1 MVLQHDLAHTA
12 AALPRMMEPGSIYE
26 VRLLGV
32 SASGRSPHDQ
42 SGYFDSPDAVVKA
55 LGQAP
60 LCKAAFI
67 TLNPVKPDLFFR
79 CMNRF
84 QPVQPG
90 MCTSADSVDRRRLLM
105 IDVDPRRLS
114 GISAS
119 QGEAYA
125 ARRKAIQ
132 VLRLLELFGFPR
144 PLLVASGNG
153 VQLHYAVDL
162 PADDHGAIK
171 RFLAALAAA
180 FDDPV
185 DCTPGA
191 EIDTGV
197 WEANR
202 LCRVPGSVSRKG
214 DHHPTRPHR
223 VARMRYAPKH
233 LEVVSLE
240 LLQSV
245 TEFLESGYRP
255 AAGTKKDPN
264 NENVSVNPEES
275 LLADLRSR
283 GLEMA
288 APRAGTDGE
297 VVPFKTCPWR
307 PEDGQSAYVVIR
319 KDGSVFAACHHKTCP
334 GSNSTGNHWPDLAAR
349 LNLKNDYQQVVA
361 SPATP
366 IVVMPWRD
374 VENHAE
380 ELEPSWILEGMY
392 LEKCVGVLAGPSD
405 LGKTGFLLGLAIS
418 YATKQPIL
426 GLAVGGQS
434 KSVVI
439 YTEEDSPRDLLRQA
453 QWMAKRLGLTTE
465 EVEELSTNIHFGKPH
480 PSRSSAHFEDWYP
493 SLKAHLQTMRQ
504 SGLAPGLVIVETLS
518 TVSGGDENA
527 ANTTRGLWEAAA
539 RLSESENV
547 AVIFTH
553 HVRRERAPNGRP
565 LGLMA
570 RLNPG
575 LMRGSTAN
583 EARARGVLMVTGLE
597 PWEARDLGLDP
608 VVAANGG
615 YLVLR
620 AAKVKARVPPLQF
633 YQRVAD
639 AEPRAWMWQ
648 PLPDQDTLRA
658 KVKGRA
664 ESHANQKAMKSPSI
678 QDQVLLALEKA
689 GASKT
694 QVDLGAIMG
703 ISKNAASKA
712 LERLRQGGMVKP
724 RTLELTADG
733 RKKAADLSDCSGVDQ
748 EGSHWAREEDCV
760 VPN

>member
-55 LGQAP
+55 LSQAP
-60 LCKAAFI
+60 FCKAAYI
-67 TLNPVKPDLFFR
+67 TLNPVKRDLFYR

-90 MCTSADSVDRRRLLM
+90 MCTSADSVERRLLLM

-119 QGEAYA
+119 REEAHA

-132 VLRLLELFGFPR
+132 VLRHLELFGFPR

-162 PADDHGAIK
+162 AADDHGAIK
-171 RFLAALAAA
+171 RFLAALAAV

-185 DCTPGA
+185 DCTPSA

-202 LCRVPGSVSRKG
+202 LCRVPGTVSRKG

-223 VARMRYAPKH
+223 VARMLYAPRR

-240 LLQSV
+240 LLQTI
-245 TEFLESGYRP
+245 TEFLESGLRP
-255 AAGTKKDPN
+255 TGAGQKDPI

-283 GLEMA
+283 GVEMA
-288 APRAGTDGE
+288 AHRAGTDGK
-297 VVPFKTCPWR
+297 VIPFRTCPWR
-307 PEDGQSAYVVIR
+307 PEDGQSAYIVIR

-334 GSNSTGNHWPDLAAR
+334 GTNSTGNHWPELATR
-349 LNLKNDYQQVVA
+349 FHLKADYRQMVD
-361 SPATP
+361 SPETP

-374 VENHAE
+374 VEHHAE
-380 ELEPSWILEGMY
+380 DLEPSWILEGMY
-392 LEKCVGVLAGPSD
+392 PERCVGVLAGPSD
-405 LGKTGFLLGLAIS
+405 LGKTGFLIGLAIS
-418 YATKQPIL
+418 YVTKRPFL

-453 QWMAKRLGLTTE
+453 QWMAKHLGLTTD
-465 EVEELSTNIHFGKPH
+465 EVEELGANIHFGKPH
-480 PSRSSAHFEDWYP
+480 PSRESSLFEAWCP
-493 SLKAHLQTMRQ
+493 SLQEHLQAMRQ
-504 SGLAPGLVIVETLS
+504 SGVIPGLVIVETLS
-518 TVSGGDENA
+518 TVSSGDENA

-553 HVRRERAPNGRP
+553 HVRKERGPNGRP

-583 EARARGVLMVTGLE
+583 EARARGVLMLTGLE
-597 PWEARDLGLDP
+597 PWEAKGLGLNP
-608 VVAANGG
+608 AVAANGG

-620 AAKVKARVPPLQF
+620 AAKVKARTPPLQF
-633 YQRVAD
+633 FQRIAD
-639 AEPRAWMWQ
+639 PEPRAWMWQ
-648 PLPDQDTLRA
+648 PLPDQDALRA
-658 KVKGRA
+658 KVKERGG
-664 ESHANQKAMKSPSI
+664 SPANKEVMERPSI
-678 QDQVLLALEKA
+678 QDQVLLVLAKA
-689 GASKT
+689 NAAKT
-694 QVDLGAIMG
+694 QVDLGAFGEIDR
-703 ISKNAASKA
+703 NAASKA
-712 LERLRQGGMVKP
+712 LERLRRGGMVKP
-724 RTLELTADG
+724 RSLELTADG
-733 RKKAADLSDCSGVDQ
+733 RKKAAELADCSAVDQ
-748 EGSHWAREEDCV
+748 VGSRWAMEEDYV
-760 VPN
+760 LP